1 MLAKRGVLTHDRIR
15 DGEDPFLRC
24 ARAYLG
30 RRQRNPSCGRRQH
43 WVGGIDEGGN
53 VFISPRPDLHGNDL
67 AVCALTALAQIA
79 YTQGDFHPWFWMT
92 WRDDRREERRRN
104 IATGLENSSDQLARF
119 PTAAST
125 LNSARFGLAED
136 PFGHRAQ

>member
-1 MLAKRGVLTHDRIR
+1 MAMIWRLW
-15 DGEDPFLRC
+15 P
-24 ARAYLG
+24 
-30 RRQRNPSCGRRQH
+30 
-43 WVGGIDEGGN
+43 
-53 VFISPRPDLHGNDL
+53 
-67 AVCALTALAQIA
+67 LTALAQIA
-79 YTQGDFHPWFWMT
+79 CDQGDLHTRLWVT